1 MGCPMPRNR
10 SGGAARSAIGS
21 AGAVAEQPGPVTSA
35 ADFLEQVESEL
46 AAVALRR
53 RAARLT
59 EALLPHLSIAAD
71 GKELL
76 IWIRDTAARDN
87 RSALRVWVAGELL
100 DPMFE
105 VACGSGSEVMELLGR
120 LERHCLWQDAVNDE
134 TWG

>member
-1 MGCPMPRNR
+1 MPRNR
-10 SGGAARSAIGS
+10 SAGVVRSATSSGKN
-21 AGAVAEQPGPVTSA
+21 AGASPLLVAQ
-35 ADFLEQVESEL
+35 LEAEL

-105 VACGSGSEVMELLGR
+105 VDCGSGSEVMELLGR
-120 LERHCLWQDAVNDE
+120 LERHCLWQVAANDE
-134 TWG
+134 AWG